1 MTFDDD
7 EVLTI
12 GHIRTAAGIAVGFAV
27 FWFWFLIIVT
37 DALGITW
44 ANRKDTPWWVGL
56 LFGIVGSAL
65 WAAYGAVKKRWP
77 VLAGVLAILWVA
89 GALTCDLLLG
99 KS

>member
-1 MTFDDD
+1 MTFNDD

-12 GHIRTAAGIAVGFAV
+12 GHIRTAARIAVGFAV
-27 FWFWFLIIVT
+27 FWFWFTILT
-37 DALGITW
+37 MHALGVTW
-44 ANRKDTPWWVGL
+44 ANRKDIPWWVGL

-77 VLAGVLAILWVA
+77 SVAAILAIVWVL

-99 KS
+99 KG